1 MTTNHIITLSL
12 DLDTN
17 RVEEIIRNQAAKQII
32 EYMQKNIESSL
43 FDHRGW
49 GSDLS
54 DPKYRTGY
62 SDFVAEHF
70 KKFLEDN
77 KEEIIDRAAKQ
88 LSDSTKKSKKFKEK
102 FAQIV
107 EDA

>member
-12 DLDTN
+12 DLDTD
-17 RVEEIIRNQAAKQII
+17 RVEEIVRNQAAKQII
-32 EYMQKNIESSL
+32 DDMRKKIESTL

-49 GSDLS
+49 GSDMV
-54 DPKYRTGY
+54 DPQRRTGY
-62 SDFVAEHF
+62 SYYVEEAFE
-70 KKFLEDN
+70 KFLEDN

-88 LSDSTKKSKKFKEK
+88 LSDSTKKSKKFREK
-102 FAQIV
+102 LAQIV

>member
-17 RVEEIIRNQAAKQII
+17 RVEEIVRNQAAKQII
-32 EYMQKNIESSL
+32 DDMRKKIESTL
-43 FDHRGW
+43 FDHRGY
-49 GSDLS
+49 GSDMV
-54 DPKYRTGY
+54 DPQRRTGY
-62 SDFVAEHF
+62 SYYVEDAFE
-70 KKFLEDN
+70 KFLEDN

-88 LSDSTKKSKKFKEK
+88 LSESTKKSKKFKEK

>member
-17 RVEEIIRNQAAKQII
+17 RVEEIVRNQAAKQII
-32 EYMQKNIESSL
+32 EDMQKNIESSL

-49 GSDLS
+49 GKDLS

-62 SDFVAEHF
+62 SDFVEEHF
-70 KKFLEDN
+70 QKFLEDN

-88 LSDSTKKSKKFKEK
+88 LSESAKKSKKFKEK